1 MGKQS
6 TTPSLRRVCAPLW
19 IVLLL
24 VLGLD
29 SLAAQTSA
37 TALPLVLPSAIAYDA
52 QGNLYIAET
61 GSNTIRRV
69 DAAGVITTIAGT
81 GTQGFSGDGG
91 PAVAARLDSPEG
103 LALGA
108 DNKLY
113 VADTH
118 NHRIR
123 RIDLATG
130 LIATVAGSGAGFA
143 GDNGPAA
150 AARLNLPTALA
161 VDAAGNLYIA
171 DTENFRIRK
180 IAAVGGVI
188 TTVAGNGTQGFSGDG
203 GVATAASIDS
213 PSGLAVDAAWN
224 LYIADTH
231 NHRVR
236 KVAAATGVIT
246 TIAGTGAEAFSG
258 DDAAA
263 TAAALALPRGLSID
277 SGGNLYIA
285 DTANHRIRRI
295 DAVTH
300 AITTIAGDGVQGFA
314 GDGGVAAS
322 AALDSPGAAG
332 ISPAG
337 LATLADTANGRVRQL
352 DAETAPVIH
361 TIAGVSSV
369 ASGALMLTA
378 SPVMVYGVGELTA
391 TLGSANAATGSVSF
405 TLLDESTAAATTVGG
420 VPLADATAVFDA
432 GTLPVGSYTLTAAYS
447 GDATHAAIDSQPL
460 AFQILPRP
468 LVVTPDAVTLLYGQP
483 VPALTGSFNGLLPR
497 DEGSVTASFTAQ
509 IPASPEA
516 GAYPISAVIAGAA
529 AKNYALTTV
538 PASLTV
544 RPAPTVT
551 TLAAS
556 STSVVAGSS
565 IALTAHTVSTTTG
578 TPSGLVTLMDG
589 TASLLTAA
597 VLPNGDAGFS
607 TSALA
612 PGSHS
617 LTTLYAGGRNFGAST
632 SAPTLIT
639 VIPGPGTGPGFTL
652 SAAGTATE
660 TIPAGGVANF
670 NFTVQIEGAA
680 LSSPITLAAT
690 GLPPLAMASFNP
702 PYLPPGTTPAS
713 FTMTITMP
721 QAAVLDRGSRGP
733 DVLLGLLLFPVI
745 GWGSR
750 SRRLR
755 RRRSGAVALLL
766 AGTLALCVFCF
777 GCGSRINTGD
787 SSADLVKTY
796 LITVTA
802 TATGATGG
810 ALTQSMTVELVVHA
824 VGGAK

>member
-1 MGKQS
+1 MGSQS
-6 TTPSLRRVCAPLW
+6 ITPSLRRVRALLW
-19 IVLLL
+19 GALLL
-24 VLGLD
+24 VPGLG

-37 TALPLVLPSAIAYDA
+37 TTLPLMLPSAIAYDA

-61 GSNTIRRV
+61 GGNVIRKV

-103 LALGA
+103 LALDA
-108 DNKLY
+108 NDHLY
-113 VADTH
+113 IADTH
-118 NHRIR
+118 NQRIR
-123 RIDLATG
+123 RVDLATG

-143 GDNGPAA
+143 GDGGAA
-150 AARLNLPTALA
+150 TAARLDLPTALA

-171 DTENFRIRK
+171 DTENFRVRK
-180 IAAVGGVI
+180 IAAAGGVI
-188 TTVAGNGTQGFSGDG
+188 TTVAGNGRQGFSGDG
-203 GVATAASIDS
+203 GAATAASIDS
-213 PSGLAVDAAWN
+213 PSGLAVDADGN

-236 KVAAATGVIT
+236 RVAAASGVMT

-263 TAAALALPRGLSID
+263 TAAALALPHGLSID

-285 DTANHRIRRI
+285 DSANHRIRRI

-300 AITTIAGDGVQGFA
+300 AITTVAGDGVQGFS
-314 GDGGVAAS
+314 GDGGAAAS
-322 AALDSPGAAG
+322 AALDSPGAAA
-332 ISPAG
+332 ISPGG

-352 DAETAPVIH
+352 DAEDAPVIH

-369 ASGALMLTA
+369 AGGALTLAA
-378 SPVMVYGVGELTA
+378 SSAMVYGTGELTA
-391 TLGSANAATGSVSF
+391 SLAAANTATGSVSF
-405 TLLDESTAAATTVGG
+405 TLLDESTAAATTVGA
-420 VPLADATAVFDA
+420 VLLADDAAVFDA
-432 GTLPVGSYTLTAAYS
+432 GALPVGPYTLTAAYS
-447 GDATHAAIDSQPL
+447 GDATHAATQSQPL
-460 AFQILPRP
+460 GFEVLPRP
-468 LVVTPDAVTLLYGQP
+468 LVVTPDAVTLLYGQA

-497 DEGSVTASFTAQ
+497 DDGSVTASFAAQ
-509 IPASPEA
+509 IPASPA
-516 GAYPISAVIAGAA
+516 VGTYPITVAIAGAA
-529 AKNYALTTV
+529 ARNYTLTAV
-538 PASLTV
+538 PASVTV

-556 STSVVAGSS
+556 STSVVAGSP
-565 IALTAHTVSTTTG
+565 IALTAHTVSTTAG

-589 TASLLTAA
+589 SATLLTAA
-597 VLPNGDAGFS
+597 VLPDGDAGFS

-612 PGSHS
+612 PGTHS
-617 LTTLYAGGRNFGAST
+617 LTTSYAGSANFDASA

-639 VIPGPGTGPGFTL
+639 VLPGPGTTPGFTL
-652 SAAGTATE
+652 SAAGTATQ

-670 NFTVQIEGAA
+670 NFTVQIAGAA
-680 LSSPITLAAT
+680 LSSPITLAAS
-690 GLPPLAMASFNP
+690 GLPPLATASFNP
-702 PYLPPGTTPAS
+702 AYLPPGATPAS
-713 FTMTITMP
+713 FTMTVTMP
-721 QAAVLDRGSRGP
+721 QAAALARGS

-755 RRRSGAVALLL
+755 RRRRGAAAVLL
-766 AGTLALCVFCF
+766 AGALGLCALCS
-777 GCGSRINTGD
+777 GCGSRVNTGS

-796 LITVTA
+796 PITVTA
-802 TATGATGG
+802 TATGASGG

>member
-1 MGKQS
+1 M
-6 TTPSLRRVCAPLW
+6 
-19 IVLLL
+19 
-24 VLGLD
+24 
-29 SLAAQTSA
+29 
-37 TALPLVLPSAIAYDA
+37 LPSAIAYDA
-52 QGNLYIAET
+52 QGNLYLAET
-61 GSNTIRRV
+61 GGNTIRRV

-91 PAVAARLDSPEG
+91 QAVAARLDSPEG
-103 LALGA
+103 LAL
-108 DNKLY
+108 DSNDHLY
-113 VADTH
+113 IADTH

-123 RIDLATG
+123 RVDLTTG

-143 GDNGPAA
+143 GDGGPSA

-180 IAAVGGVI
+180 IAAVGGAI
-188 TTVAGNGTQGFSGDG
+188 STVAGNGRQGFSGDG
-203 GVATAASIDS
+203 GAATAASIDS
-213 PSGLAVDAAWN
+213 PSGLAVDAAGN

-236 KVAAATGVIT
+236 RVAAATGVIT

-263 TAAALALPRGLSID
+263 TAAALALPHGLSID
-277 SGGNLYIA
+277 GGGNLYIA

-300 AITTIAGDGVQGFA
+300 AITTVAGDGVQGFA
-314 GDGGVAAS
+314 GDGGPAVS
-322 AALDSPGAAG
+322 AELDSPGAAA

-337 LATLADTANGRVRQL
+337 LAALADTANGRVRQL
-352 DAETAPVIH
+352 DAEAAPAIH

-369 ASGALMLTA
+369 AGGALTLAA
-378 SPVMVYGVGELTA
+378 SPAMVYGAGELTA
-391 TLGSANAATGSVSF
+391 TLASPNMATGSVSF

-420 VPLADATAVFDA
+420 VPLADDAAVFDA
-432 GTLPVGSYTLTAAYS
+432 GALPVGSYTLTAAYS
-447 GDATHAAIDSQPL
+447 GDATHAATESQPL
-460 AFQILPRP
+460 AFEVLPRP
-468 LVVTPDAVTLLYGQP
+468 LSVTPDAVTLLYGQP

-509 IPASPEA
+509 IPALPA
-516 GAYPISAVIAGAA
+516 VGAYPISVAIAGAA
-529 AKNYALTTV
+529 AKNYALTAV
-538 PASLTV
+538 PASVTV

-551 TLAAS
+551 TLAVS
-556 STSVVAGSS
+556 SSSVVAGAPV
-565 IALTAHTVSTTTG
+565 ALTAHTVSTTNG

-589 TASLLTAA
+589 AATLLTAA

-612 PGSHS
+612 LGQHS
-617 LTTLYAGGRNFGAST
+617 LTTLYAGSGNFGASS
-632 SAPTLIT
+632 SAPALIT
-639 VIPGPGTGPGFTL
+639 VISGPGTTPGFTL
-652 SAAGTATE
+652 SAAGTATQ

-670 NFTVQIEGAA
+670 DFTVQIAGAA

-690 GLPPLAMASFNP
+690 GLPPLATAAFNP
-702 PYLPPGTTPAS
+702 AYLPPGTTPAS
-713 FTMTITMP
+713 FTMTVTMP
-721 QAAVLDRGSRGP
+721 QAVALDRGFKGTEM
-733 DVLLGLLLFPVI
+733 LLGCLLFPMV

-750 SRRLR
+750 LRRLR
-755 RRRSGAVALLL
+755 RRRIGAAAVLL
-766 AGTLALCVFCF
+766 AGALVLCSSCS

-787 SSADLVKTY
+787 SSGDMVKTY
-796 LITVTA
+796 PITVTA